1 MAVLQVE
8 PDDEDMV
15 MLHIIPA
22 EDVKR
27 EKGVFTRDKL
37 NLYLKNVVELD
48 GLHFKVT
55 REIIL
60 HVFSPSNIT

>member
-1 MAVLQVE
+1 
-8 PDDEDMV
+8 

-48 GLHFKVT
+48 GMHYRVGL
-55 REIIL
+55 
-60 HVFSPSNIT
+60 VFLLDCLCSKCGHLVS